1 MNCMGSSMG
10 PQEDEG
16 VLRGCTLLK
25 ISEIS
30 SWESLGRNRHCSGKN
45 WDNVEKEGL
54 ESRNRWFQRKQNP
67 ALKERAYLWEANS
80 QSIYALVPLTL
91 RYLAHIFVCNNLKTK
106 LSYVTEKQEICTGKF
121 VDISD
126 CLQVFFQ
133 LCCVFTFFKALR
145 WNSLWS
151 LVSSLFRDL
160 WILSV
165 IGSYFI
171 ATWTFTLRWLN
182 RLSFW
187 TSLSLQS
194 RLYKFS
200 CVS

>member
-1 MNCMGSSMG
+1 MYSHIEWLDLHPEYGEWICNSSVKVGSGQGEKLLRGSKLSVSAKKRTTPKMNCMGSSMG

-145 WNSLWS
+145 
-151 LVSSLFRDL
+151 
-160 WILSV
+160 
-165 IGSYFI
+165 
-171 ATWTFTLRWLN
+171 
-182 RLSFW
+182 
-187 TSLSLQS
+187 
-194 RLYKFS
+194 
-200 CVS
+200 